1 MERSSSIECVL
12 GPAKFAVEL
21 IFCSTKRW
29 LKRTDKAWLIAWF
42 YKRSKC
48 QTKRSKFSALKLS
61 VQLRDDQLSYF
72 SPTIQF
78 VCWST
83 SSSLFYSRSSSSFQ
97 RIRWIEFSSHR
108 DKHPNRHKLPTPLG
122 AYFLSAPQLEAQ
134 PSLSPG
140 SKDYQFSITRNR
152 AGAGN
157 LSVSIPFSLSDQKT
171 NQSLKH
177 VLPFRFPRQLFSLPQ
192 PTEKCSR
199 VTKWQKQTISGPCHR
214 NRVPS
219 AAVAGVVLFRFG
231 SLPRV
236 AFKKRPSG
244 GGPGLCPC
252 PDLLLQ
258 VASHFHSTQISQIE
272 AWKAKGK

>member
-1 MERSSSIECVL
+1 ML
-12 GPAKFAVEL
+12 N
-21 IFCSTKRW
+21 
-29 LKRTDKAWLIAWF
+29 
-42 YKRSKC
+42 
-48 QTKRSKFSALKLS
+48 KRSKFSALKLS

-83 SSSLFYSRSSSSFQ
+83 SSSLFYSSSSSSSSFQ

-122 AYFLSAPQLEAQ
+122 AYFLSSPQFEAQ

-140 SKDYQFSITRNR
+140 SKDHQFSITRNR

-177 VLPFRFPRQLFSLPQ
+177 VLPFRFPRQLFSLLPAHGEVFKSDKMAKTNNLRSL
-192 PTEKCSR
+192 PPEPGPISSCCRCCSFS
-199 VTKWQKQTISGPCHR
+199 V
-214 NRVPS
+214 
-219 AAVAGVVLFRFG
+219 RFG
-231 SLPRV
+231 STSCL
-236 AFKKRPSG
+236 
-244 GGPGLCPC
+244 
-252 PDLLLQ
+252 
-258 VASHFHSTQISQIE
+258 
-272 AWKAKGK
+272 